1 MWKVELCK
9 DERELT
15 VLIKIWRCEIREI
28 NLVGKVGKD
37 ERELTV
43 L

>member
-1 MWKVELCK
+1 M
-9 DERELT
+9 
-15 VLIKIWRCEIREI
+15 KIWRCEIREI